1 MKKHQVEFTVI
12 EHEGKYYLS
21 LEDFTKLFRLLS
33 NGILPDVPPPPPP
46 LNGILPDVPPPPK

>member
-33 NGILPDVPPPPPP
+33 NGILPDVPPPPPH
-46 LNGILPDVPPPPK
+46 GILPDVPPPPK